1 MDWEIRGRVG
11 LTCNAAE
18 RRTLSAF
25 GLMSSMLD
33 IVRAVQLSFHAY
45 KSGVL
50 RPSVRYISKVCNQE
64 FSLSPGRT
72 TTGEVFRLHPT
83 LETSRKGGGGVQ
95 PLWHLRIRFSLRQG
109 WVESASSVSL
119 VPPGLD
125 LCAGMYVLSP
135 VDVLLRHSLLLIANY
150 TISHA
155 IVKEVSIRIAFLRQT
170 DASRR

>member
-50 RPSVRYISKVCNQE
+50 RPSVRYISKVYNQE

-72 TTGEVFRLHPT
+72 TTGEVYRLHPT
-83 LETSRKGGGGVQ
+83 SETSRKGGGYNPFGISESGSHSAEAGSKV
-95 PLWHLRIRFSLRQG
+95 RRR
-109 WVESASSVSL
+109 SASSHRAWT
-119 VPPGLD
+119 
-125 LCAGMYVLSP
+125 CARACMCC
-135 VDVLLRHSLLLIANY
+135 
-150 TISHA
+150 
-155 IVKEVSIRIAFLRQT
+155 RQLT
-170 DASRR
+170 FY